1 MESFVKIGFTQ
12 ISLAALPRGVCC
24 SPPAPMARM
33 PIDAITSFFFKHIIV
48 SVQFHVSETG
58 LQFVPSLKIINRFL
72 ARKSNPPRHNKS
84 RSNTRRLKKF
94 IQFWSGS
101 NNMNTEIELKTNEH
115 YITDHIKLFL
125 HLNMSR
131 LIRKG
136 RFCGPDCTAQF
147 L

>member
-24 SPPAPMARM
+24 SPPARR
-33 PIDAITSFFFKHIIV
+33 PINAITYFFFKHIIV
-48 SVQFHVSETG
+48 SVQFHVNETG

-101 NNMNTEIELKTNEH
+101 NNMNTEKELKTNEH
-115 YITDHIKLFL
+115 HITDHIKLFL

-131 LIRKG
+131 LIRRG
-136 RFCGPDCTAQF
+136 RFLWPGCTA
-147 L
+147 